1 LWCVDGKRAADS
13 TFTSLKEAIMS
24 KVNAKA
30 VEAKAAQVAEQMK
43 AEAAAKA
50 IPGKPLAAAKA
61 IPGKPLAAV
70 TEFIAKAAEFAG
82 LTGAIELVIGK
93 FPVIQH
99 GETQLTTVE
108 EVEGAL
114 ATFPQFRRHFAE
126 RIMQNATSAMET
138 EEYARLKLAIGE
150 ARVALEAAK
159 AEARMYVEE
168 AVAPAKLS
176 DFATWSEEG
185 LKPVGV
191 KAVAGNSTGGGRGKR
206 YNPQSSE
213 YTIEK
218 NGCSLRLY
226 QDGRD
231 WVIEVDGVEAGRDQ
245 SYTKVTAAVWSE
257 YFDLNSSMSV
267 PREWKMREADI
278 AAGFEVE

>member
-1 LWCVDGKRAADS
+1 
-13 TFTSLKEAIMS
+13 MS

-30 VEAKAAQVAEQMK
+30 VEAVE
-43 AEAAAKA
+43 AKA
-50 IPGKPLAAAKA
+50 VTA
-61 IPGKPLAAV
+61 KPLAAV

-126 RIMQNATSAMET
+126 RIMAAATSAMET
-138 EEYARLKLAIGE
+138 PEYAKLKEAIGL

-159 AEARMYVEE
+159 TEARMYVEE
-168 AVAPAKLS
+168 AVAPAKLA
-176 DFATWSEEG
+176 DYAQWTEEE
-185 LKPVGV
+185 LKPVGA
-191 KAVAGNSTGGGRGKR
+191 KAVAGSSGGRGKR
-206 YNPQSSE
+206 YNPQSTE
-213 YTIEK
+213 YRIEK
-218 NGCSLRLY
+218 NGCDLRLF
-226 QDGRD
+226 QDGKD

-245 SYTKVTAAVWSE
+245 SYTKVTSAVWSE

-267 PREWKMREADI
+267 PREWKMREADA
-278 AAGFEVE
+278 AAGYPVE

>member
-1 LWCVDGKRAADS
+1 
-13 TFTSLKEAIMS
+13 MS

-30 VEAKAAQVAEQMK
+30 VEAVE
-43 AEAAAKA
+43 AKA
-50 IPGKPLAAAKA
+50 VTA
-61 IPGKPLAAV
+61 KPLAAV

-126 RIMQNATSAMET
+126 RIMAAATSAMET
-138 EEYARLKLAIGE
+138 PEYAKLKEAIGL

-159 AEARMYVEE
+159 AEARMYVED
-168 AVAPAKLS
+168 AVAPAKLA
-176 DFATWSEEG
+176 DYAQWTEEG

-191 KAVAGNSTGGGRGKR
+191 KAVAGSSGGRGKR
-206 YNPQSSE
+206 YNPQLEE
-213 YTIEK
+213 YVIEK
-218 NGCSLRLY
+218 NGMEFRLRK
-226 QDGRD
+226 DGSQ
-231 WVIEVDGVEAGRDQ
+231 WVVEVDGVEAARSE
-245 SYTKVTAAVWSE
+245 SYTKATAEVWE
-257 YFDLNSSMSV
+257 GYLGLTSSMSV
-267 PREWKMREADI
+267 PREWRMREADA
-278 AAGFEVE
+278 AAGYSVE